1 MKKFIKE
8 HYILVI
14 IGFLVIL
21 FLVFI
26 FIGFR
31 KMYFTS
37 NGDVYGNRLEG
48 IEKVPIKDDVLDKA
62 KKELLDSEK
71 VENVTIRLQGKIVY
85 FTIDY
90 KEDVS
95 IDQAKEIAT
104 KTLTEFTE
112 EQKKFYDFS
121 YLFRMK
127 EEGNTEI
134 IDIYDNVSDN
144 RFNRY
149 MFIFDKGEYDIR
161 VIEECNVF
169 VSYIY
174 VYNVVDSKDKLLK
187 LAYLFNLD
195 NDLMVEYAKSFLPDK
210 IIQILIKVI
219 KKANK

>member
-1 MKKFIKE
+1 MFKEFVGRIASKGNILTLFIKS
-8 HYILVI
+8 
-14 IGFLVIL
+14 
-21 FLVFI
+21 I
-26 FIGFR
+26 F
-31 KMYFTS
+31 
-37 NGDVYGNRLEG
+37 
-48 IEKVPIKDDVLDKA
+48 
-62 KKELLDSEK
+62 
-71 VENVTIRLQGKIVY
+71 
-85 FTIDY
+85 DY
-90 KEDVS
+90 DE
-95 IDQAKEIAT
+95 
-104 KTLTEFTE
+104 
-112 EQKKFYDFS
+112 FYDYS

-195 NDLMVEYAKSFLPDK
+195 NDLMEEYAKSFLPDK

>member
-1 MKKFIKE
+1 MDKKEMFKEFVGRIASKGNILTLFIKS
-8 HYILVI
+8 
-14 IGFLVIL
+14 
-21 FLVFI
+21 I
-26 FIGFR
+26 F
-31 KMYFTS
+31 
-37 NGDVYGNRLEG
+37 
-48 IEKVPIKDDVLDKA
+48 
-62 KKELLDSEK
+62 
-71 VENVTIRLQGKIVY
+71 
-85 FTIDY
+85 DY
-90 KEDVS
+90 
-95 IDQAKEIAT
+95 
-104 KTLTEFTE
+104 E
-112 EQKKFYDFS
+112 EFYDYS

>member
-1 MKKFIKE
+1 MFKEFVGRIASKRNILTLFIKS
-8 HYILVI
+8 
-14 IGFLVIL
+14 
-21 FLVFI
+21 I
-26 FIGFR
+26 F
-31 KMYFTS
+31 
-37 NGDVYGNRLEG
+37 
-48 IEKVPIKDDVLDKA
+48 
-62 KKELLDSEK
+62 
-71 VENVTIRLQGKIVY
+71 
-85 FTIDY
+85 DY
-90 KEDVS
+90 
-95 IDQAKEIAT
+95 
-104 KTLTEFTE
+104 E
-112 EQKKFYDFS
+112 EFYDYS

-127 EEGNTEI
+127 EEGNIEI

-174 VYNVVDSKDKLLK
+174 VYNVVNSKDKLLK

-195 NDLMVEYAKSFLPDK
+195 NDLMEEYARSFLPDK

>member
-1 MKKFIKE
+1 MDKKEMFKEFVGRIASKGNILTLFIKS
-8 HYILVI
+8 
-14 IGFLVIL
+14 
-21 FLVFI
+21 I
-26 FIGFR
+26 F
-31 KMYFTS
+31 
-37 NGDVYGNRLEG
+37 
-48 IEKVPIKDDVLDKA
+48 
-62 KKELLDSEK
+62 
-71 VENVTIRLQGKIVY
+71 
-85 FTIDY
+85 DY
-90 KEDVS
+90 
-95 IDQAKEIAT
+95 
-104 KTLTEFTE
+104 E
-112 EQKKFYDFS
+112 EFYDFS

-127 EEGNTEI
+127 EEGKTEI

-161 VIEECNVF
+161 IIEECNVF

-195 NDLMVEYAKSFLPDK
+195 NDLMVEYAESFLPDK

>member
-1 MKKFIKE
+1 MFKEFVGRIASKGNILTLFIKS
-8 HYILVI
+8 
-14 IGFLVIL
+14 
-21 FLVFI
+21 I
-26 FIGFR
+26 F
-31 KMYFTS
+31 
-37 NGDVYGNRLEG
+37 
-48 IEKVPIKDDVLDKA
+48 
-62 KKELLDSEK
+62 
-71 VENVTIRLQGKIVY
+71 
-85 FTIDY
+85 DY
-90 KEDVS
+90 
-95 IDQAKEIAT
+95 
-104 KTLTEFTE
+104 E
-112 EQKKFYDFS
+112 EFYDYS

-195 NDLMVEYAKSFLPDK
+195 NDLMVEYAESFLPDK

-219 KKANK
+219 KKASK

>member
-1 MKKFIKE
+1 MFKEFVRRIASKGNILTLFIKS
-8 HYILVI
+8 
-14 IGFLVIL
+14 
-21 FLVFI
+21 I
-26 FIGFR
+26 F
-31 KMYFTS
+31 
-37 NGDVYGNRLEG
+37 
-48 IEKVPIKDDVLDKA
+48 
-62 KKELLDSEK
+62 
-71 VENVTIRLQGKIVY
+71 
-85 FTIDY
+85 DY
-90 KEDVS
+90 
-95 IDQAKEIAT
+95 
-104 KTLTEFTE
+104 E
-112 EQKKFYDFS
+112 EFYDFS

-161 VIEECNVF
+161 IIEECNVF

-195 NDLMVEYAKSFLPDK
+195 NDLMVEYAESFLPDK

>member
-1 MKKFIKE
+1 MFKEFVGRIASKGNILTLFIKS
-8 HYILVI
+8 
-14 IGFLVIL
+14 
-21 FLVFI
+21 I
-26 FIGFR
+26 F
-31 KMYFTS
+31 
-37 NGDVYGNRLEG
+37 
-48 IEKVPIKDDVLDKA
+48 
-62 KKELLDSEK
+62 
-71 VENVTIRLQGKIVY
+71 
-85 FTIDY
+85 DY
-90 KEDVS
+90 
-95 IDQAKEIAT
+95 
-104 KTLTEFTE
+104 E
-112 EQKKFYDFS
+112 EFYDYS

-149 MFIFDKGEYDIR
+149 MFIYDKGEYYIS
-161 VIEECNVF
+161 VIDECNGF